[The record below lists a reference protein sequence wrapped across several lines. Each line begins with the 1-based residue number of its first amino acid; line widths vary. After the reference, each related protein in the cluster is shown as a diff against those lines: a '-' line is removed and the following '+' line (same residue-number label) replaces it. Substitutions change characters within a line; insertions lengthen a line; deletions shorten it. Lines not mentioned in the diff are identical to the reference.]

1 MTEFAVAG
9 VVFLAAHSLPSI
21 APLRR
26 ALAQALGRRG
36 YLAAYSLMSLALL
49 AWLISAALKAPYVG
63 LWQPPPWAYEAAL
76 VLASLGTVLVAAGLV
91 RANPLSVG
99 FVGGAGFDPQR
110 PGLVGV
116 TRHPVLWGFV
126 LWALAH
132 VAANGDAVTVVLF
145 AALGLFSLAGLWL
158 VDRRHRRLLG
168 QGAWWRLAARAP
180 LIPFA
185 CGMPRFAG
193 TDLLALGVGAAVT
206 AALLAGV
213 HLWLFGADP
222 LIGLALR

>member
-9 VVFLAAHSLPSI
+9 IVFLAAHSLPSI

-26 ALAQALGRRG
+26 ALARALGPRG

-49 AWLISAALKAPYVG
+49 AWLLSAALEAPYVG
-63 LWQPPPWAYEAAL
+63 LWQPPLWAYEAAL
-76 VLASLGTVLVAAGLV
+76 VLASLGTVLVTAGLA

-99 FVGGAGFDPQR
+99 LVGGAGFDPDR

-132 VAANGDAVTVVLF
+132 VAANGDAVTVILF
-145 AALGLFSLAGLWL
+145 AALGLFSLGGFWL

-168 QGAWWRLAARAP
+168 HSDWQRLAARAP
-180 LIPFA
+180 LLPFA
-185 CGMPRFAG
+185 RGVPRFAVA
-193 TDLLALGVGAAVT
+193 DLLALALGVAVT
-206 AALLAGV
+206 AALLAGL
-213 HLWLFGADP
+213 HLWLFGANP
-222 LIGLALR
+222 LIGLAVR